1 MAANIKIEVKGLEKL
16 ESLLKKAPGKIISAL
31 RDASTKSAFLVEGR
45 SKKLSPVDTGR
56 LRSSIATSLS
66 IADQGITSIVATNV
80 DYAIY
85 VHEGTRRMAGRP
97 FMKQAADQSESE
109 IGRIYSSAVKDAINA
124 TL

>member
-1 MAANIKIEVKGLEKL
+1 MAANIKVEIKGLDKL
-16 ESLLKKAPGKIISAL
+16 ESLLKKAPGKIATAL
-31 RDASTKSAFLVEGR
+31 REASAKSAFLIEGR
-45 SKKLSPVDTGR
+45 AKKLSPVDTGR
-56 LRSSIATSLS
+56 LRSSIQTSLGV
-66 IADQGITSIVATNV
+66 IDGGLGSIVKTNV

-97 FMKQAADQSESE
+97 FMKQAADQSELE